1 VDIKRFIIGTV
12 VGGIAFYILGYI
24 IWDILVADFYAAN
37 RGSAVGLTKDAPVLW
52 AAAVGT
58 LAYAALVTLGIGT
71 RAGVTTVMDGA
82 KVGAVVGFL
91 LWLTVNMIFFA
102 YFNISNLTV
111 TIVDPLLEAVR
122 AGLGGAVIAVVLGK
136 VSG

>member
-1 VDIKRFIIGTV
+1 MDIKRFIIGTV

-58 LAYAALVTLGIGT
+58 LAYAALVTLGLGT
-71 RAGVTTVMDGA
+71 RAGATTVMDGV

-136 VSG
+136 VTG

>member
-1 VDIKRFIIGTV
+1 MDIKRFIIGTV

>member
-1 VDIKRFIIGTV
+1 MDIKRFIIGTV

-71 RAGVTTVMDGA
+71 RAGATTVMDGV